1 MDHPALSERRRIEA
15 LGSAGLADPSLL
27 PHPEIGLAAAR
38 LGGAAESAIAPL
50 SAGADL
56 MDIDFSPDGAI
67 PDYGWLS
74 PQAVAADAAVAA
86 GQPGDQGQARGN
98 EGSWGAED
106 EAYLEKA
113 IQGAANGNPDNGDQV
128 EYDKIFSQF
137 GQSQEGNCA
146 SVAVIKAALDK
157 FKGKIFDEVR
167 KVGPGYEVG
176 LQNGKS
182 VSIDRRELQMAARE
196 ADFKGKPSEAKS
208 MAVLSFA
215 VIAKCHAE
223 KGKGSFERALKDL
236 NDGFQPREAAELLG
250 LGHRIREVD
259 PSSAGNKDSV
269 VAWNDKHAVYVDSGK
284 TDSYGQARS
293 FDGTNTT
300 GGRLTHAFTFA

>member
-1 MDHPALSERRRIEA
+1 MDNPALSERRRIEA

-38 LGGAAESAIAPL
+38 LSGPSEAAIAPL
-50 SAGADL
+50 SSAGDQ
-56 MDIDFSPDGAI
+56 MDIDFSPDQLI

-74 PQAVAADAAVAA
+74 APATPATAPV
-86 GQPGDQGQARGN
+86 QPGDRGQAQGN
-98 EGSWGAED
+98 EGTWGAED

-113 IQGAANGNPDNGDQV
+113 VQGAANGSPDGDDQV

-167 KVGPGYEVG
+167 KSGSGYDVA
-176 LQNGKS
+176 LQDGKS

-215 VIAKCHAE
+215 VIAKRHAE
-223 KGKGSFERALKDL
+223 KGKGSFERALQDL

-259 PSSAGNKDSV
+259 PSSAGNQDSV

-284 TDSYGQARS
+284 TDSYGQARN

>member
-27 PHPEIGLAAAR
+27 PHPDIGLAAAR
-38 LGGAAESAIAPL
+38 LSGCADGCIAPL
-50 SAGADL
+50 SAGADRT
-56 MDIDFSPDGAI
+56 DIDFSPDGAI
-67 PDYGWLS
+67 PNYDWL
-74 PQAVAADAAVAA
+74 AAPAAPST
-86 GQPGDQGQARGN
+86 QPGDQGQARGN

-113 IQGAANGNPDNGDQV
+113 IQGAANGNSDSGDQV

-167 KVGPGYEVG
+167 KVGSGYDVS
-176 LQNGKS
+176 LQDGKS

-215 VIAKCHAE
+215 VIAKRHAE
-223 KGKGSFERALKDL
+223 KGTGSFERALKDL

-259 PSSAGNKDSV
+259 PSSAGNQDSV

-284 TDSYGQARS
+284 TDSYGQARN